1 MAENVLETRI
11 LLRYGT
17 YQQWMNSNVI
27 LLQGEAAICAFPRNK
42 TIDQM
47 SDDSPANTPPAI
59 GIKIG
64 DGYHRFDELPWVQ
77 AVAADVFNWA
87 KQETKPIYTAQE
99 IQGLQNF
106 VENLVSGE
114 TEISIAPRIYQLIR
128 GTGENAD
135 KYYLQYKENTEDS
148 AWIIDTSSYIDLQ
161 KLTTLYNW
169 IGETNIEEYRSMI
182 VRNAEQIRYFIDQ
195 MNKADSPVNKRF
207 VTSVSQTSGIINV
220 ERDNITFDDLLGT
233 ATVSQGGTG
242 RTTLDEDK
250 VLVGNGANAIKLI
263 PIAEEVANNNYL
275 VPNRLMKTYV
285 DTATAGLT
293 GAMHFIGEAT
303 VVITNNSIVNPQING
318 YDFSKVSPGD
328 VILYNSKEFV
338 WTGDNWRLLGDEGS
352 YAIKGS
358 IRDADIDPDAG
369 IAQSKIANLDSTFS
383 TKVDK
388 VAGKSLTSN
397 DFTDELYNKLLQ
409 IEDGAQRNAIEHIFL
424 NGTEITPTTVNQLMR
439 SVNLTINLFTETDQA
454 KLAGIE
460 EGAQV
465 NTIETVY
472 INGIQQPVNN
482 KEVRITIDQA
492 ALNLNVLEGAQVP
505 AVTGGNREEVPQIQK
520 KLQLARIALTGNIE
534 NLSQTDDTY
543 ILLDCG
549 TSTTVI

>member
-106 VENLVSGE
+106 IENLVSGE